1 MMDGRE
7 AEIVAVTDQVNS
19 LLDDLLATVA
29 ALNAILHGVEDEY
42 NVPAGEDQR

>member
-1 MMDGRE
+1 MDSRE

-19 LLDDLLATVA
+19 LLDDLMATVA
-29 ALNAILHGVEDEY
+29 ALNAILRGVEDDY